1 MSGGA
6 IHLGIGDG
14 QTVARIRPEAFAFA
28 EKHKGQGMSSVMTR
42 NEPFRPRTAPA
53 GRKKSEIGPIP
64 GFDQDKVATLLATV
78 PRVKPEAA
86 ENAKKA
92 TGSMANILAQAP
104 PKERFLKFIFDSNR
118 YHAKSYSLNLHAFK
132 IRNFKF
138 NKTKFAYSY

>member
-64 GFDQDKVATLLATV
+64 GFDQEKVATQLATV

-104 PKERFLKFIFDSNR
+104 PKERFLKFYFD
-118 YHAKSYSLNLHAFK
+118 
-132 IRNFKF
+132 
-138 NKTKFAYSY
+138 